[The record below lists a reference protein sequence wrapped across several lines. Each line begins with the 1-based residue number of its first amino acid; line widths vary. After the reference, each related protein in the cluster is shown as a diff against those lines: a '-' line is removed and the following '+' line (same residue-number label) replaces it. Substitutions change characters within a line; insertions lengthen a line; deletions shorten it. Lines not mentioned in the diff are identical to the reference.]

1 MYTPYSLKASH
12 EKWEEALSA
21 LLEGRAAGPQ
31 AHRTQAASLTSNQP
45 CPFHLRIQ
53 SAGFQPRL
61 HPELALRL
69 SPKSHPQP
77 VGPHSI
83 QEGDLCELLHAGSH
97 ASGEWQ
103 PAGDRAGHIY
113 PSASTPSLPRTFMAF
128 QTTVHV
134 GKAPFTAPAAT
145 EANCHG
151 GCSTPQR
158 SCSQ

>member
-69 SPKSHPQP
+69 SPRVTPSPLAHTLSKRGTSVSFYMQAPMLLENGSQQGTEPATFIPQP
-77 VGPHSI
+77 PPPHCQGHSWPSR
-83 QEGDLCELLHAGSH
+83 LL
-97 ASGEWQ
+97 
-103 PAGDRAGHIY
+103 
-113 PSASTPSLPRTFMAF
+113 FM
-128 QTTVHV
+128 
-134 GKAPFTAPAAT
+134 
-145 EANCHG
+145 
-151 GCSTPQR
+151 
-158 SCSQ
+158 